1 MADRYIV
8 ARNIILEQ
16 ALDTLRCVL
25 RARTAQQRIECSLQ
39 LIALADALGVD
50 KNKPPSYTLLMSAKR
65 WLDKLFVKI
74 QRFNSLEEAL
84 SWQYHSD
91 FEVDIFVKA
100 LLVASS
106 VLAAAATTPFRA
118 QDLTPL
124 A

>member
-1 MADRYIV
+1 MADRYII

-39 LIALADALGVD
+39 LIALTDALGVD

-65 WLDKLFVKI
+65 WLDKLGVKVE
-74 QRFNSLEEAL
+74 RFNSLEEAL
-84 SWQYHSD
+84 SWQYHHD
-91 FEVDIFVKA
+91 FEIDVFVKA

-106 VLAAAATTPFRA
+106 VLAAAATMPIRS

>member
-1 MADRYIV
+1 MADRYII

-65 WLDKLFVKI
+65 WLDKLGVKI
-74 QRFNSLEEAL
+74 ERFNSLEEAL
-84 SWQYHSD
+84 AWQYHSD

-106 VLAAAATTPFRA
+106 VLAVAATTPFRA